1 MEKDFFWE
9 SVIMANE
16 LDVAGEFIYSAI
28 NKLNQMVSFEYIG
41 EDFFFLYHLAVGF
54 EYMQKILLVLEYK

>member
-1 MEKDFFWE
+1 MERDFFRE

-28 NKLNQMVSFEYIG
+28 NKLNQGNKFNRWRRHAEAA
-41 EDFFFLYHLAVGF
+41 FFQFFL
-54 EYMQKILLVLEYK
+54 